1 MRVTMMLAD
10 HAQVADGKLYI
21 SGGGWSLGS
30 AGVLNCAIALL
41 FHIPWERT
49 NQKTSFVLRLVDADG
64 HQMIKQGPD
73 GAQPIQVGGTF
84 EVGRPA
90 GVLPG
95 TEISVPFAINTGT
108 LQLPPGGRFTWLL
121 EVDGRG
127 DDDWRLSFATRP
139 PPPPGPPAA
148 PGT

>member
-21 SGGGWSLGS
+21 SGAGWTLASPGGVNS
-30 AGVLNCAIALL
+30 AIALL

-49 NQKTSFVLRLVDADG
+49 NHQITFAVRLVDADG
-64 HQMIKQGPD
+64 HQISQPGPD
-73 GAQPIQVGGTF
+73 GPQPIQVGGAF
-84 EVGRPA
+84 EVGRP
-90 GVLPG
+90 PG
-95 TEISVPFAINTGT
+95 IRPGSEINVPFAINTGT
-108 LQLPPGGRFTWLL
+108 LQLPPGQQYTWLL

-139 PPPPGPPAA
+139 AG
-148 PGT
+148 